1 MDLVMPEFGLLF
13 WMLVS
18 FSILLFILKK
28 FAWKPILKALTDR
41 ENSIDEALKAAEE
54 AKNEMVKLH
63 ADNQQIL
70 KQALVERDKIMKQA
84 LDMKDAIVLEAK
96 NRAIIESEK
105 VIETAR
111 VAIER
116 EKVAAIDEIKNTI
129 AVFSIDIA
137 EKILRE
143 KLTNDAQQKELVKKY
158 VDQININ

>member
-1 MDLVMPEFGLLF
+1 M
-13 WMLVS
+13 
-18 FSILLFILKK
+18 
-28 FAWKPILKALTDR
+28 
-41 ENSIDEALKAAEE
+41 
-54 AKNEMVKLH
+54 
-63 ADNQQIL
+63 
-70 KQALVERDKIMKQA
+70 
-84 LDMKDAIVLEAK
+84 
-96 NRAIIESEK
+96 
-105 VIETAR
+105 IETAR

>member
-28 FAWKPILKALTDR
+28 FAWMPILKALTDR